1 MSNPSQ
7 RMITERFADHAI
19 SGLNL
24 ADEHGVESDWYKH
37 ARGQVSMAASLFD
50 LPAEYAAGV
59 IAVLSANCSVSVNM
73 DRAFRYFDGQN
84 VEFTGKL
91 ADEYTRRYASTGDP
105 AIYSVGTSVTT
116 DKTNEFRL
124 NICPA
129 HGPDNDHRVTV
140 DRHIADGATGV
151 TSTALNDTLRYRCI
165 VAIRRVSKTL
175 GFTECH
181 TQALIWYSVRNLK
194 GHRDPF
200 SFFNVGDEFA
210 ERLRF
215 SSVG

>member
-1 MSNPSQ
+1 MKNPSQ
-7 RMITERFADHAI
+7 RTITERFAEHAI

-24 ADEHGVESDWYKH
+24 ADERGLESNWYKH
-37 ARGQVSMAASLFD
+37 ARDQVSMAASLFN
-50 LPAEYAAGV
+50 LPADYVSGV
-59 IAVLSANCSVSVNM
+59 IAVTSANCSVSVNM
-73 DRAFRYFDGQN
+73 DRAFRYLEGHE
-84 VEFTGKL
+84 VEFAGKL
-91 ADEYTRRYASTGDP
+91 TDEYTRRYASTGDP

-124 NICPA
+124 NICPV
-129 HGPDNDHRVTV
+129 HGPYNDHRVTV

-151 TSTALNDTLRYRCI
+151 TSTVLNDTLRYRCI
-165 VAIRRVSKTL
+165 VAVRRVSKML

-181 TQALIWYSVRNLK
+181 TQALIWYSVRSLK
-194 GHRDPF
+194 GHKDPF

-210 ERLRF
+210 ERLKF